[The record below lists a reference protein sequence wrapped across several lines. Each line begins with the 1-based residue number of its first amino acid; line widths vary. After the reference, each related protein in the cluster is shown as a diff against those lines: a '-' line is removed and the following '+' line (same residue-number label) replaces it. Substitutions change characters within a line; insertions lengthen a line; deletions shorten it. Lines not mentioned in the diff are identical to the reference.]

1 MYRSRL
7 NYPRDTLRK
16 TPSFDRG
23 YGSLS
28 SSRSHGSLYDNVG
41 TSYASKYG
49 GTGKTSSYLTP
60 SYGSSPP
67 KSYTPSSSSRDKSY
81 SQGQKDKAYTPTN
94 RYSGYSVGSG
104 IGVRDRIQKF
114 AGGESRGNKEMYT
127 PLHSVRGTSQSRDG
141 PGWDKYSTR
150 TTSSDP
156 YANRSGYLSDYGG
169 SNRSLASYDRGSSR
183 SGRSYGGPPSRES
196 SPISSRSS
204 RYGDY
209 TSASPYSTYES
220 SPSVSRRFDRQQ
232 SVDYSPRREPDGSHR
247 RRDSINEHIKPP
259 PPPSKR
265 REKITS
271 DETDT
276 DDSAPEA
283 EKDGSKGR
291 FKISRGTSPM
301 HEGETPRREQ
311 KKNKIRDRK
320 AIARTKRI
328 RNTTREIRRENI
340 YKEFK
345 EMADAS
351 VQTNDV
357 APRRRGRRQVSESD
371 DMRDKAALAAMAMME
386 ESGGANSPN
395 DSFYKTRDKFNDPSV
410 PASPGYTSS
419 DPNTKRFSHRD
430 KNESLHDVPGEKS
443 WRQSVYGD
451 EAEEKRGRPNPRT
464 STPMSATD
472 KRSSRNS
479 QISDRES
486 RPDYNR
492 SSSRE
497 SILDDNQS
505 RRRRTNSREILDVPG
520 VHDEQPPPLPPRR
533 LRSREMLDAPDPE
546 APLTPETISLRDSI
560 AKVHEWKQ
568 QLPEP
573 DSYYGDRL
581 TAKPLKGRRLDGKAP
596 SDHSEEYFSAQDYP
610 PPPPHKTSRDVS
622 PDRGRTGREQRQSG
636 GYYRTDSRADSVR
649 STRENSPSYS
659 RDTSPNRLRSRPRRN
674 LSREHSIDNVFDDDP
689 RLPNKDF
696 RKSALNK
703 SESNYFEKSDPD
715 GVRYRNQDGVPIKGN
730 RKSGSSSDA
739 FSRDDSP
746 NRARRMRREGSRE
759 DIIDDRRPGHT
770 SDSSNFG
777 FNREGSPNRNQ
788 GRRVRSRQNSREDM
802 LDDRKHS
809 RPNSRE
815 GMIDDRRSNMSSR
828 SNSRHNSREDVLDD
842 RGKRFSARDR
852 PHSLAVSNESLA
864 HLSNEGSLRSINSVV
879 TDDGTVKK
887 SPSSAFSNENQA
899 LLDIVNGGKL
909 SPRKDKSGYIN
920 QKQDIDHVLDEV
932 HGAPSDLSRRIG
944 SRGPR
949 PSSAD
954 GYYMDSK
961 NIDEVLNRRS
971 QNLMDTPVPK
981 IPTPLKPSPNV
992 LEEKLVDIDSPII
1005 PKKAAIAN
1013 APPNRGSDA
1022 RMRRTISET
1031 GQLMWDT
1038 LKKNK
1043 GSVTITDIL
1052 RLCEKPTS
1060 KVIRVPGV
1068 TEGFSDVNFKGF
1080 PSANEMLENS
1090 GVDVKKLEDCALQ
1103 IYRYHN
1109 GTQGDYG
1116 TYLDLETNLDE
1127 QGEELEGFQDHKKQS
1142 EERRKNA
1149 LILRTQ
1155 LTVRVHA
1162 VIEKLLNSH
1171 GRELRRA
1178 LFSLKQIFQDD
1189 KDLVHEFVN
1198 NDGLDCLIK
1207 VGSEADQNYQNYIL
1221 RALGQ
1226 VMLYVDGMNG
1236 VINHNETIQ
1245 WLYSLLS
1252 SKFRLVVKT
1261 SLKLL
1266 LVFVEYTETNTMLL
1280 LQAIN
1285 SVDKRR
1291 GLSPWTNIMSI
1302 LDEKDG
1308 GDTELLI
1315 YSMTLVNKVLS
1326 AIPDQDTFY
1335 DVTDALEELEMERVT
1350 QRHIMRNGADLDLIG
1365 QFQLYES
1372 ALKHEDQVEEEE
1384 EVQGEH
1390 LRRTPRTKSD
1400 ADGVRKSRRYSTGI
1414 QQKKLQGKNR
1424 SVPSLLTLQD
1434 EKKPAA
1440 ERYAEL
1446 RNQSIQNASLP
1457 PENIQDQMPDP
1468 NRKRRTRLD
1477 EMIQDVEP
1485 PDKLAEMPKNIQV
1498 NGTAELSP
1506 KSQNSSDGEKT
1517 DLDLIDETMKEDDDL
1532 LSLAESKADD
1542 LVSLIDS
1549 RDNDLVSIAESRDD
1563 LLSIAESRDDLFSV
1577 DENKEDDVFSVEE
1590 SAKDEDD
1597 KSSPF
1602 DSSDDGRQKSHGYS
1616 INKQND
1622 IEMRNNKYNESQN
1635 ALEQN
1640 NNELS
1645 PNSSNSRWLQYM
1657 QKTKEEEDKAK
1668 ERELTEKL
1676 QSQQHPDV
1684 DVLKNRGESVSNLK
1698 DALSQNNG
1706 GIPMMKPQENY
1717 DDNRIQSNID
1727 RFQQKPEI
1735 QNGREKQAPKGDLSG
1750 LISKAKEGLV
1760 VKPNEPPKPKPTTPE
1775 IVLTESDLQWD
1786 KLKKRL
1792 HRPLKIKDLDFTD
1805 LCDDEDIDVFAPV
1818 PFAGGPPGIGG
1829 IPPPPPPFGIGGP
1842 PPPPPP
1848 PGMGIPPPPGL
1859 PGGIPP
1865 PPPMFGGGPQNN
1877 VDLNLPPAP
1886 GSTLKKKKK
1895 TLKLHWREVKTEQPH
1910 PITKGDTVW
1919 KDLIDVKVDPD
1930 KLEHLFETRMSEI
1943 KQKKA
1948 EAAGKKEINVLDP
1961 KRSNAINIGLTVLP
1975 PPRTIKAG
1983 ILKMDNSIMN
1993 KEGIE
1998 KILTSMIPTE
2008 EEKGKI
2014 LEAQMANPDIPL
2026 GTAEQFLLTLSSIS
2040 ELQARLSLWLFKLDY
2055 EVIES
2060 EVAEPLSDLKK
2071 GIDELR
2077 NNKTFKCILSV
2088 VLTIGNF
2095 LNGASARGFS
2105 IDYLTKIPEVKD
2117 TVHKHSLLHHLC
2129 SIINEQF
2136 PDTTDLY
2143 SDIGTLARCSRVDW
2157 DELANKLN
2165 RLESDCKA
2173 SWDHL
2178 RAIAKHDGSSSSSI
2192 KSKLSEFLADAAER
2206 IMILKI
2212 VHRRVCHRYTK
2223 LLLYMGLPTH
2233 TAKDLKVNAFC
2244 KIVSEFSL
2252 EYRTTREKVIQ
2263 QLQKRANQR
2272 ERKKTRGKMIVDTD
2286 RFSMTNPKET
2296 THKDDELQKILSN
2309 GYVSCDDRGFPG
2321 QKHRSRRP
2329 LDTLSNKSSRG
2340 CVTTDSEMY
2349 DTGDDDLLEACVR
2362 TATAAPTRSA
2372 PRERKRAKNHRKS
2385 SDRRTS
2391 FLW

>member
-1 MYRSRL
+1 
-7 NYPRDTLRK
+7 
-16 TPSFDRG
+16 
-23 YGSLS
+23 
-28 SSRSHGSLYDNVG
+28 
-41 TSYASKYG
+41 
-49 GTGKTSSYLTP
+49 
-60 SYGSSPP
+60 
-67 KSYTPSSSSRDKSY
+67 
-81 SQGQKDKAYTPTN
+81 
-94 RYSGYSVGSG
+94 
-104 IGVRDRIQKF
+104 
-114 AGGESRGNKEMYT
+114 
-127 PLHSVRGTSQSRDG
+127 
-141 PGWDKYSTR
+141 
-150 TTSSDP
+150 
-156 YANRSGYLSDYGG
+156 
-169 SNRSLASYDRGSSR
+169 
-183 SGRSYGGPPSRES
+183 
-196 SPISSRSS
+196 
-204 RYGDY
+204 
-209 TSASPYSTYES
+209 
-220 SPSVSRRFDRQQ
+220 
-232 SVDYSPRREPDGSHR
+232 
-247 RRDSINEHIKPP
+247 
-259 PPPSKR
+259 
-265 REKITS
+265 
-271 DETDT
+271 
-276 DDSAPEA
+276 
-283 EKDGSKGR
+283 
-291 FKISRGTSPM
+291 
-301 HEGETPRREQ
+301 
-311 KKNKIRDRK
+311 
-320 AIARTKRI
+320 
-328 RNTTREIRRENI
+328 
-340 YKEFK
+340 
-345 EMADAS
+345 
-351 VQTNDV
+351 
-357 APRRRGRRQVSESD
+357 
-371 DMRDKAALAAMAMME
+371 
-386 ESGGANSPN
+386 
-395 DSFYKTRDKFNDPSV
+395 
-410 PASPGYTSS
+410 
-419 DPNTKRFSHRD
+419 
-430 KNESLHDVPGEKS
+430 
-443 WRQSVYGD
+443 
-451 EAEEKRGRPNPRT
+451 
-464 STPMSATD
+464 MSATD

-703 SESNYFEKSDPD
+703 SESNYFEKGDPD

-899 LLDIVNGGKL
+899 LPDIVNGGKL

-954 GYYMDSK
+954 GYYMDK
-961 NIDEVLNRRS
+961 
-971 QNLMDTPVPK
+971 
-981 IPTPLKPSPNV
+981 
-992 LEEKLVDIDSPII
+992 EKLVDIDSPII

-1052 RLCEKPTS
+1052 RICEKPTS

-1506 KSQNSSDGEKT
+1506 KSQN
-1517 DLDLIDETMKEDDDL
+1517 
-1532 LSLAESKADD
+1532 
-1542 LVSLIDS
+1542 
-1549 RDNDLVSIAESRDD
+1549 N
-1563 LLSIAESRDDLFSV
+1563 
-1577 DENKEDDVFSVEE
+1577 
-1590 SAKDEDD
+1590 
-1597 KSSPF
+1597 
-1602 DSSDDGRQKSHGYS
+1602 DGRQKSHGYS

-2192 KSKLSEFLADAAER
+2192 KS
-2206 IMILKI
+2206 
-2212 VHRRVCHRYTK
+2212 
-2223 LLLYMGLPTH
+2223 
-2233 TAKDLKVNAFC
+2233 
-2244 KIVSEFSL
+2244 
-2252 EYRTTREKVIQ
+2252 
-2263 QLQKRANQR
+2263 
-2272 ERKKTRGKMIVDTD
+2272 
-2286 RFSMTNPKET
+2286 
-2296 THKDDELQKILSN
+2296 
-2309 GYVSCDDRGFPG
+2309 
-2321 QKHRSRRP
+2321 
-2329 LDTLSNKSSRG
+2329 
-2340 CVTTDSEMY
+2340 
-2349 DTGDDDLLEACVR
+2349 
-2362 TATAAPTRSA
+2362 
-2372 PRERKRAKNHRKS
+2372 
-2385 SDRRTS
+2385 
-2391 FLW
+2391 

>member
-1 MYRSRL
+1 
-7 NYPRDTLRK
+7 
-16 TPSFDRG
+16 
-23 YGSLS
+23 
-28 SSRSHGSLYDNVG
+28 
-41 TSYASKYG
+41 
-49 GTGKTSSYLTP
+49 
-60 SYGSSPP
+60 
-67 KSYTPSSSSRDKSY
+67 
-81 SQGQKDKAYTPTN
+81 
-94 RYSGYSVGSG
+94 
-104 IGVRDRIQKF
+104 
-114 AGGESRGNKEMYT
+114 
-127 PLHSVRGTSQSRDG
+127 
-141 PGWDKYSTR
+141 
-150 TTSSDP
+150 
-156 YANRSGYLSDYGG
+156 
-169 SNRSLASYDRGSSR
+169 
-183 SGRSYGGPPSRES
+183 
-196 SPISSRSS
+196 
-204 RYGDY
+204 
-209 TSASPYSTYES
+209 
-220 SPSVSRRFDRQQ
+220 
-232 SVDYSPRREPDGSHR
+232 
-247 RRDSINEHIKPP
+247 
-259 PPPSKR
+259 
-265 REKITS
+265 
-271 DETDT
+271 
-276 DDSAPEA
+276 
-283 EKDGSKGR
+283 
-291 FKISRGTSPM
+291 
-301 HEGETPRREQ
+301 
-311 KKNKIRDRK
+311 
-320 AIARTKRI
+320 
-328 RNTTREIRRENI
+328 
-340 YKEFK
+340 
-345 EMADAS
+345 
-351 VQTNDV
+351 
-357 APRRRGRRQVSESD
+357 
-371 DMRDKAALAAMAMME
+371 
-386 ESGGANSPN
+386 
-395 DSFYKTRDKFNDPSV
+395 
-410 PASPGYTSS
+410 
-419 DPNTKRFSHRD
+419 
-430 KNESLHDVPGEKS
+430 
-443 WRQSVYGD
+443 
-451 EAEEKRGRPNPRT
+451 
-464 STPMSATD
+464 
-472 KRSSRNS
+472 
-479 QISDRES
+479 
-486 RPDYNR
+486 
-492 SSSRE
+492 
-497 SILDDNQS
+497 
-505 RRRRTNSREILDVPG
+505 
-520 VHDEQPPPLPPRR
+520 
-533 LRSREMLDAPDPE
+533 
-546 APLTPETISLRDSI
+546 
-560 AKVHEWKQ
+560 
-568 QLPEP
+568 
-573 DSYYGDRL
+573 
-581 TAKPLKGRRLDGKAP
+581 
-596 SDHSEEYFSAQDYP
+596 
-610 PPPPHKTSRDVS
+610 
-622 PDRGRTGREQRQSG
+622 
-636 GYYRTDSRADSVR
+636 
-649 STRENSPSYS
+649 
-659 RDTSPNRLRSRPRRN
+659 
-674 LSREHSIDNVFDDDP
+674 
-689 RLPNKDF
+689 
-696 RKSALNK
+696 
-703 SESNYFEKSDPD
+703 
-715 GVRYRNQDGVPIKGN
+715 
-730 RKSGSSSDA
+730 
-739 FSRDDSP
+739 
-746 NRARRMRREGSRE
+746 
-759 DIIDDRRPGHT
+759 
-770 SDSSNFG
+770 
-777 FNREGSPNRNQ
+777 
-788 GRRVRSRQNSREDM
+788 
-802 LDDRKHS
+802 
-809 RPNSRE
+809 
-815 GMIDDRRSNMSSR
+815 MIDDRRSNMSSR

-899 LLDIVNGGKL
+899 LPDIVNGGKL

-944 SRGPR
+944 NRGPR

-981 IPTPLKPSPNV
+981 IPTPLKPSPKV
-992 LEEKLVDIDSPII
+992 LEEKLIDIDSPIT

-1013 APPNRGSDA
+1013 APPNRGPDA

-1031 GQLMWDT
+1031 GQQMWDT

-1080 PSANEMLENS
+1080 PNANEMLENS

-1127 QGEELEGFQDHKKQS
+1127 QGEELEGFQDQ
-1142 EERRKNA
+1142 RKNA

-1485 PDKLAEMPKNIQV
+1485 PDKVAEMPKNIQV

-1506 KSQNSSDGEKT
+1506 KSQNNMTRTRRDRRERQRSFLKDQEHENIRQRVVNRNGDRSSVASNSSTDTCSSDNNMPPAVDIPRETATTNYSPPLGENER
-1517 DLDLIDETMKEDDDL
+1517 LGE
-1532 LSLAESKADD
+1532 
-1542 LVSLIDS
+1542 
-1549 RDNDLVSIAESRDD
+1549 
-1563 LLSIAESRDDLFSV
+1563 
-1577 DENKEDDVFSVEE
+1577 
-1590 SAKDEDD
+1590 
-1597 KSSPF
+1597 
-1602 DSSDDGRQKSHGYS
+1602 DGRQKSHGYS
-1616 INKQND
+1616 IKQQND
-1622 IEMRNNKYNESQN
+1622 FEMRNNKYNESQN
-1635 ALEQN
+1635 AVEQN

-1684 DVLKNRGESVSNLK
+1684 DVLKNRGESVSHLK

-1727 RFQQKPEI
+1727 RFQQKPEL

-1760 VKPNEPPKPKPTTPE
+1760 VKPNEPPKPKPTSPE

-1848 PGMGIPPPPGL
+1848 PGMGIPPPPSL

-1865 PPPMFGGGPQNN
+1865 PPPMFGGTSQNA
-1877 VDLNLPPAP
+1877 VNLPPAP

-1895 TLKLHWREVKTEQPH
+1895 TLKLHWKEVKPEQPH
-1910 PITKGDTVW
+1910 PVTKGETVW

-2095 LNGASARGFS
+2095 LNGASLFEH
-2105 IDYLTKIPEVKD
+2105 YLDVQA
-2117 TVHKHSLLHHLC
+2117 L
-2129 SIINEQF
+2129 
-2136 PDTTDLY
+2136 
-2143 SDIGTLARCSRVDW
+2143 SD
-2157 DELANKLN
+2157 
-2165 RLESDCKA
+2165 
-2173 SWDHL
+2173 
-2178 RAIAKHDGSSSSSI
+2178 
-2192 KSKLSEFLADAAER
+2192 FLADAAER

-2223 LLLYMGLPTH
+2223 LLLYMGLPIH

-2296 THKDDELQKILSN
+2296 HKDDELQKILSN

-2329 LDTLSNKSSRG
+2329 LDSMSNKSSRG

-2385 SDRRTS
+2385 LRRTLKGGLTAEEWETVAS
-2391 FLW
+2391 YSDAV

>member
-1 MYRSRL
+1 
-7 NYPRDTLRK
+7 
-16 TPSFDRG
+16 
-23 YGSLS
+23 
-28 SSRSHGSLYDNVG
+28 
-41 TSYASKYG
+41 
-49 GTGKTSSYLTP
+49 
-60 SYGSSPP
+60 
-67 KSYTPSSSSRDKSY
+67 
-81 SQGQKDKAYTPTN
+81 
-94 RYSGYSVGSG
+94 
-104 IGVRDRIQKF
+104 
-114 AGGESRGNKEMYT
+114 
-127 PLHSVRGTSQSRDG
+127 
-141 PGWDKYSTR
+141 
-150 TTSSDP
+150 
-156 YANRSGYLSDYGG
+156 
-169 SNRSLASYDRGSSR
+169 
-183 SGRSYGGPPSRES
+183 
-196 SPISSRSS
+196 
-204 RYGDY
+204 
-209 TSASPYSTYES
+209 
-220 SPSVSRRFDRQQ
+220 
-232 SVDYSPRREPDGSHR
+232 
-247 RRDSINEHIKPP
+247 
-259 PPPSKR
+259 
-265 REKITS
+265 
-271 DETDT
+271 
-276 DDSAPEA
+276 
-283 EKDGSKGR
+283 
-291 FKISRGTSPM
+291 
-301 HEGETPRREQ
+301 
-311 KKNKIRDRK
+311 
-320 AIARTKRI
+320 
-328 RNTTREIRRENI
+328 
-340 YKEFK
+340 
-345 EMADAS
+345 
-351 VQTNDV
+351 
-357 APRRRGRRQVSESD
+357 
-371 DMRDKAALAAMAMME
+371 
-386 ESGGANSPN
+386 
-395 DSFYKTRDKFNDPSV
+395 
-410 PASPGYTSS
+410 
-419 DPNTKRFSHRD
+419 
-430 KNESLHDVPGEKS
+430 
-443 WRQSVYGD
+443 
-451 EAEEKRGRPNPRT
+451 
-464 STPMSATD
+464 MSATD

-703 SESNYFEKSDPD
+703 SESNYFEKGDPD

-899 LLDIVNGGKL
+899 LPDIVNGGKL

-954 GYYMDSK
+954 GYYMDK
-961 NIDEVLNRRS
+961 
-971 QNLMDTPVPK
+971 
-981 IPTPLKPSPNV
+981 
-992 LEEKLVDIDSPII
+992 EKLVDIDSPII

-1052 RLCEKPTS
+1052 RICEKPTS

-1127 QGEELEGFQDHKKQS
+1127 QGEELEGFQDQ
-1142 EERRKNA
+1142 RKNA

-1506 KSQNSSDGEKT
+1506 KSQN
-1517 DLDLIDETMKEDDDL
+1517 
-1532 LSLAESKADD
+1532 
-1542 LVSLIDS
+1542 
-1549 RDNDLVSIAESRDD
+1549 N
-1563 LLSIAESRDDLFSV
+1563 
-1577 DENKEDDVFSVEE
+1577 
-1590 SAKDEDD
+1590 
-1597 KSSPF
+1597 
-1602 DSSDDGRQKSHGYS
+1602 DGRQKSHGYS

-2192 KSKLSEFLADAAER
+2192 KS
-2206 IMILKI
+2206 
-2212 VHRRVCHRYTK
+2212 
-2223 LLLYMGLPTH
+2223 
-2233 TAKDLKVNAFC
+2233 
-2244 KIVSEFSL
+2244 
-2252 EYRTTREKVIQ
+2252 
-2263 QLQKRANQR
+2263 
-2272 ERKKTRGKMIVDTD
+2272 
-2286 RFSMTNPKET
+2286 
-2296 THKDDELQKILSN
+2296 
-2309 GYVSCDDRGFPG
+2309 
-2321 QKHRSRRP
+2321 
-2329 LDTLSNKSSRG
+2329 
-2340 CVTTDSEMY
+2340 
-2349 DTGDDDLLEACVR
+2349 
-2362 TATAAPTRSA
+2362 
-2372 PRERKRAKNHRKS
+2372 
-2385 SDRRTS
+2385 
-2391 FLW
+2391 

>member
-1 MYRSRL
+1 
-7 NYPRDTLRK
+7 
-16 TPSFDRG
+16 PSFDRG

-357 APRRRGRRQVSESD
+357 APK
-371 DMRDKAALAAMAMME
+371 KAR
-386 ESGGANSPN
+386 S
-395 DSFYKTRDKFNDPSV
+395 T
-410 PASPGYTSS
+410 T
-419 DPNTKRFSHRD
+419 
-430 KNESLHDVPGEKS
+430 GEKS

-703 SESNYFEKSDPD
+703 SESNYFEKGDPD

-899 LLDIVNGGKL
+899 LPDIVNGGKL

-1052 RLCEKPTS
+1052 RICEKPTS

-1127 QGEELEGFQDHKKQS
+1127 QGEELEGFQDQ
-1142 EERRKNA
+1142 RKNA

-1506 KSQNSSDGEKT
+1506 KSQNNMTRTRRDRRERQRSFLKDQEHENIRQRVVNRNGDRSSVASNSSTDTCSSDNNMPPAVDIPRETATTNYSQPLGENER
-1517 DLDLIDETMKEDDDL
+1517 LG
-1532 LSLAESKADD
+1532 
-1542 LVSLIDS
+1542 
-1549 RDNDLVSIAESRDD
+1549 
-1563 LLSIAESRDDLFSV
+1563 
-1577 DENKEDDVFSVEE
+1577 
-1590 SAKDEDD
+1590 
-1597 KSSPF
+1597 
-1602 DSSDDGRQKSHGYS
+1602 DDGRQKSHGYS

-1943 KQKKA
+1943 KQKVSKA

-2272 ERKKTRGKMIVDTD
+2272 ERKKTRGKMIVD
-2286 RFSMTNPKET
+2286 
-2296 THKDDELQKILSN
+2296 
-2309 GYVSCDDRGFPG
+2309 
-2321 QKHRSRRP
+2321 
-2329 LDTLSNKSSRG
+2329 
-2340 CVTTDSEMY
+2340 
-2349 DTGDDDLLEACVR
+2349 
-2362 TATAAPTRSA
+2362 
-2372 PRERKRAKNHRKS
+2372 
-2385 SDRRTS
+2385 
-2391 FLW
+2391 

>member
-1 MYRSRL
+1 MKVKL
-7 NYPRDTLRK
+7 L
-16 TPSFDRG
+16 G
-23 YGSLS
+23 E
-28 SSRSHGSLYDNVG
+28 
-41 TSYASKYG
+41 
-49 GTGKTSSYLTP
+49 
-60 SYGSSPP
+60 
-67 KSYTPSSSSRDKSY
+67 
-81 SQGQKDKAYTPTN
+81 N
-94 RYSGYSVGSG
+94 R
-104 IGVRDRIQKF
+104 
-114 AGGESRGNKEMYT
+114 
-127 PLHSVRGTSQSRDG
+127 
-141 PGWDKYSTR
+141 
-150 TTSSDP
+150 
-156 YANRSGYLSDYGG
+156 
-169 SNRSLASYDRGSSR
+169 
-183 SGRSYGGPPSRES
+183 
-196 SPISSRSS
+196 
-204 RYGDY
+204 
-209 TSASPYSTYES
+209 
-220 SPSVSRRFDRQQ
+220 
-232 SVDYSPRREPDGSHR
+232 
-247 RRDSINEHIKPP
+247 
-259 PPPSKR
+259 
-265 REKITS
+265 
-271 DETDT
+271 
-276 DDSAPEA
+276 
-283 EKDGSKGR
+283 
-291 FKISRGTSPM
+291 
-301 HEGETPRREQ
+301 

-345 EMADAS
+345 EMADAA

-371 DMRDKAALAAMAMME
+371 EIRDKAALAAMAMME
-386 ESGGANSPN
+386 ESGGANGPN

-410 PASPGYTSS
+410 PASPSYTSS
-419 DPNTKRFSHRD
+419 EPNTKRFSHRD

-464 STPMSATD
+464 STPMSATE

-505 RRRRTNSREILDVPG
+505 RRRRTNSREILDVVG
-520 VHDEQPPPLPPRR
+520 VHEEQPPPLPPRR
-533 LRSREMLDAPDPE
+533 LRSREMLDAPESE

-596 SDHSEEYFSAQDYP
+596 SDHSEEYFSAHDYP
-610 PPPPHKTSRDVS
+610 PPPPQKTSRDVS
-622 PDRGRTGREQRQSG
+622 PDRVRTGREQRQSG

-659 RDTSPNRLRSRPRRN
+659 RDTSPNRLRSRQRRN
-674 LSREHSIDNVFDDDP
+674 LSREHSIDNVFDDDKDP

-703 SESNYFEKSDPD
+703 SESNYFEKGDPD
-715 GVRYRNQDGVPIKGN
+715 GVRYRHQDGVPIKGN

-809 RPNSRE
+809 RPSSRE

-899 LLDIVNGGKL
+899 LPDIVNGGKL

-944 SRGPR
+944 NRGPR

-981 IPTPLKPSPNV
+981 IPTPLKPSPKV
-992 LEEKLVDIDSPII
+992 LEEKLIDIDSPIT

-1013 APPNRGSDA
+1013 APPNRGPDA

-1031 GQLMWDT
+1031 GQQMWDT

-1080 PSANEMLENS
+1080 PNANEMLENS

-1127 QGEELEGFQDHKKQS
+1127 QGEELEGFQDQ
-1142 EERRKNA
+1142 RKNA

-1485 PDKLAEMPKNIQV
+1485 PDKVAEMPKNIQV

-1506 KSQNSSDGEKT
+1506 KSQN
-1517 DLDLIDETMKEDDDL
+1517 
-1532 LSLAESKADD
+1532 
-1542 LVSLIDS
+1542 
-1549 RDNDLVSIAESRDD
+1549 N
-1563 LLSIAESRDDLFSV
+1563 
-1577 DENKEDDVFSVEE
+1577 
-1590 SAKDEDD
+1590 
-1597 KSSPF
+1597 
-1602 DSSDDGRQKSHGYS
+1602 DGRQKSHGYS
-1616 INKQND
+1616 IKQQND
-1622 IEMRNNKYNESQN
+1622 FEMRNNKYNESQN
-1635 ALEQN
+1635 AVEQN

-1684 DVLKNRGESVSNLK
+1684 DVLKNRGESVSHLK

-1760 VKPNEPPKPKPTTPE
+1760 VKPNEPPKPKPTSPE

-1818 PFAGGPPGIGG
+1818 PFTGGPPGIGG

-1848 PGMGIPPPPGL
+1848 PGMGIPPPPSL

-1865 PPPMFGGGPQNN
+1865 PPPMFGGTSQNA
-1877 VDLNLPPAP
+1877 VNLPPAP

-1895 TLKLHWREVKTEQPH
+1895 TLKLHWKEVKPEQPH
-1910 PITKGDTVW
+1910 PVTKGETVW

-1943 KQKKA
+1943 KQKDVKA

-2165 RLESDCKA
+2165 RLELDCKA

-2192 KSKLSEFLADAAER
+2192 KSKLSDFLADAAER

-2223 LLLYMGLPTH
+2223 LLLYMGLPIH

-2296 THKDDELQKILSN
+2296 HKDDELQKILSN

-2329 LDTLSNKSSRG
+2329 LDSMSNKSSRG

-2385 SDRRTS
+2385 LRRTLKTGLTAEEWETVAS
-2391 FLW
+2391 YSDAV

>member
-815 GMIDDRRSNMSSR
+815 
-828 SNSRHNSREDVLDD
+828 
-842 RGKRFSARDR
+842 
-852 PHSLAVSNESLA
+852 
-864 HLSNEGSLRSINSVV
+864 
-879 TDDGTVKK
+879 
-887 SPSSAFSNENQA
+887 
-899 LLDIVNGGKL
+899 
-909 SPRKDKSGYIN
+909 
-920 QKQDIDHVLDEV
+920 
-932 HGAPSDLSRRIG
+932 
-944 SRGPR
+944 
-949 PSSAD
+949 
-954 GYYMDSK
+954 
-961 NIDEVLNRRS
+961 
-971 QNLMDTPVPK
+971 
-981 IPTPLKPSPNV
+981 
-992 LEEKLVDIDSPII
+992 EEKLVDIDSPII

-2385 SDRRTS
+2385 LRRTLKGEMTAEEWETVAS
-2391 FLW
+2391 YSDAV

>member
-815 GMIDDRRSNMSSR
+815 
-828 SNSRHNSREDVLDD
+828 
-842 RGKRFSARDR
+842 
-852 PHSLAVSNESLA
+852 
-864 HLSNEGSLRSINSVV
+864 
-879 TDDGTVKK
+879 
-887 SPSSAFSNENQA
+887 
-899 LLDIVNGGKL
+899 
-909 SPRKDKSGYIN
+909 
-920 QKQDIDHVLDEV
+920 
-932 HGAPSDLSRRIG
+932 
-944 SRGPR
+944 
-949 PSSAD
+949 
-954 GYYMDSK
+954 
-961 NIDEVLNRRS
+961 
-971 QNLMDTPVPK
+971 
-981 IPTPLKPSPNV
+981 
-992 LEEKLVDIDSPII
+992 EEKLVDIDSPII

-1127 QGEELEGFQDHKKQS
+1127 QGEELEGFQDQ
-1142 EERRKNA
+1142 RKNA

-1506 KSQNSSDGEKT
+1506 KSQN
-1517 DLDLIDETMKEDDDL
+1517 
-1532 LSLAESKADD
+1532 
-1542 LVSLIDS
+1542 
-1549 RDNDLVSIAESRDD
+1549 N
-1563 LLSIAESRDDLFSV
+1563 
-1577 DENKEDDVFSVEE
+1577 
-1590 SAKDEDD
+1590 
-1597 KSSPF
+1597 
-1602 DSSDDGRQKSHGYS
+1602 DGRQKSHGYS

-2385 SDRRTS
+2385 LRRTLKGEMTAEEWETVAS
-2391 FLW
+2391 YSDAV

>member
-1 MYRSRL
+1 MRFGAGIQYQ
-7 NYPRDTLRK
+7 
-16 TPSFDRG
+16 
-23 YGSLS
+23 S
-28 SSRSHGSLYDNVG
+28 SSEVKH
-41 TSYASKYG
+41 
-49 GTGKTSSYLTP
+49 
-60 SYGSSPP
+60 
-67 KSYTPSSSSRDKSY
+67 
-81 SQGQKDKAYTPTN
+81 
-94 RYSGYSVGSG
+94 
-104 IGVRDRIQKF
+104 
-114 AGGESRGNKEMYT
+114 
-127 PLHSVRGTSQSRDG
+127 
-141 PGWDKYSTR
+141 
-150 TTSSDP
+150 
-156 YANRSGYLSDYGG
+156 
-169 SNRSLASYDRGSSR
+169 
-183 SGRSYGGPPSRES
+183 
-196 SPISSRSS
+196 
-204 RYGDY
+204 
-209 TSASPYSTYES
+209 
-220 SPSVSRRFDRQQ
+220 
-232 SVDYSPRREPDGSHR
+232 
-247 RRDSINEHIKPP
+247 
-259 PPPSKR
+259 
-265 REKITS
+265 
-271 DETDT
+271 
-276 DDSAPEA
+276 
-283 EKDGSKGR
+283 
-291 FKISRGTSPM
+291 
-301 HEGETPRREQ
+301 
-311 KKNKIRDRK
+311 
-320 AIARTKRI
+320 
-328 RNTTREIRRENI
+328 
-340 YKEFK
+340 
-345 EMADAS
+345 
-351 VQTNDV
+351 
-357 APRRRGRRQVSESD
+357 
-371 DMRDKAALAAMAMME
+371 E
-386 ESGGANSPN
+386 ES
-395 DSFYKTRDKFNDPSV
+395 
-410 PASPGYTSS
+410 
-419 DPNTKRFSHRD
+419 
-430 KNESLHDVPGEKS
+430 
-443 WRQSVYGD
+443 
-451 EAEEKRGRPNPRT
+451 
-464 STPMSATD
+464 
-472 KRSSRNS
+472 
-479 QISDRES
+479 I
-486 RPDYNR
+486 
-492 SSSRE
+492 
-497 SILDDNQS
+497 
-505 RRRRTNSREILDVPG
+505 
-520 VHDEQPPPLPPRR
+520 
-533 LRSREMLDAPDPE
+533 
-546 APLTPETISLRDSI
+546 
-560 AKVHEWKQ
+560 
-568 QLPEP
+568 
-573 DSYYGDRL
+573 
-581 TAKPLKGRRLDGKAP
+581 
-596 SDHSEEYFSAQDYP
+596 
-610 PPPPHKTSRDVS
+610 
-622 PDRGRTGREQRQSG
+622 
-636 GYYRTDSRADSVR
+636 
-649 STRENSPSYS
+649 
-659 RDTSPNRLRSRPRRN
+659 
-674 LSREHSIDNVFDDDP
+674 
-689 RLPNKDF
+689 
-696 RKSALNK
+696 
-703 SESNYFEKSDPD
+703 
-715 GVRYRNQDGVPIKGN
+715 
-730 RKSGSSSDA
+730 
-739 FSRDDSP
+739 
-746 NRARRMRREGSRE
+746 
-759 DIIDDRRPGHT
+759 
-770 SDSSNFG
+770 
-777 FNREGSPNRNQ
+777 
-788 GRRVRSRQNSREDM
+788 
-802 LDDRKHS
+802 
-809 RPNSRE
+809 
-815 GMIDDRRSNMSSR
+815 RSNMATFECR
-828 SNSRHNSREDVLDD
+828 VQYLDD
-842 RGKRFSARDR
+842 TDPFSSTNFPEPTR
-852 PHSLAVSNESLA
+852 PPSFIFH
-864 HLSNEGSLRSINSVV
+864 R
-879 TDDGTVKK
+879 TV
-887 SPSSAFSNENQA
+887 PLQNQIGGVHK
-899 LLDIVNGGKL
+899 LL
-909 SPRKDKSGYIN
+909 
-920 QKQDIDHVLDEV
+920 
-932 HGAPSDLSRRIG
+932 GAPH
-944 SRGPR
+944 
-949 PSSAD
+949 
-954 GYYMDSK
+954 
-961 NIDEVLNRRS
+961 
-971 QNLMDTPVPK
+971 
-981 IPTPLKPSPNV
+981 
-992 LEEKLVDIDSPII
+992 
-1005 PKKAAIAN
+1005 
-1013 APPNRGSDA
+1013 
-1022 RMRRTISET
+1022 
-1031 GQLMWDT
+1031 
-1038 LKKNK
+1038 
-1043 GSVTITDIL
+1043 
-1052 RLCEKPTS
+1052 
-1060 KVIRVPGV
+1060 
-1068 TEGFSDVNFKGF
+1068 
-1080 PSANEMLENS
+1080 
-1090 GVDVKKLEDCALQ
+1090 KLEDCALQ

-1485 PDKLAEMPKNIQV
+1485 PDKVAEMPKNIQV

-1517 DLDLIDETMKEDDDL
+1517 DLGLIDESMKGDDDL

-1542 LVSLIDS
+1542 LVSLLES
-1549 RDNDLVSIAESRDD
+1549 RDNDLV
-1563 LLSIAESRDDLFSV
+1563 SIAESRDDLFSV
-1577 DENKEDDVFSVEE
+1577 DENKEDDMFSVEE

-1597 KSSPF
+1597 KSSLF

-1616 INKQND
+1616 IKQQND

-1635 ALEQN
+1635 TLEQN

-1684 DVLKNRGESVSNLK
+1684 DVLKNRGESVSHLK

-1760 VKPNEPPKPKPTTPE
+1760 VKPNEPPKPKPTSPE

-1842 PPPPPP
+1842 PPAPPP
-1848 PGMGIPPPPGL
+1848 PGMGIPPPPSL

-1865 PPPMFGGGPQNN
+1865 PPPMFGGTPQNT
-1877 VDLNLPPAP
+1877 LNLPPAP

-1895 TLKLHWREVKTEQPH
+1895 TLKLHWKEVKPEQPH
-1910 PITKGDTVW
+1910 PVTKGETVW

-2165 RLESDCKA
+2165 RLELDCKA

-2296 THKDDELQKILSN
+2296 HKDDELQKILSN

-2329 LDTLSNKSSRG
+2329 LDSMSNKSSRS

-2385 SDRRTS
+2385 LRRTLKGGLTAEEWETVAS
-2391 FLW
+2391 YSDAV

>member
-1 MYRSRL
+1 MRRE
-7 NYPRDTLRK
+7 R

-815 GMIDDRRSNMSSR
+815 
-828 SNSRHNSREDVLDD
+828 
-842 RGKRFSARDR
+842 
-852 PHSLAVSNESLA
+852 
-864 HLSNEGSLRSINSVV
+864 
-879 TDDGTVKK
+879 
-887 SPSSAFSNENQA
+887 
-899 LLDIVNGGKL
+899 
-909 SPRKDKSGYIN
+909 
-920 QKQDIDHVLDEV
+920 
-932 HGAPSDLSRRIG
+932 
-944 SRGPR
+944 
-949 PSSAD
+949 
-954 GYYMDSK
+954 
-961 NIDEVLNRRS
+961 
-971 QNLMDTPVPK
+971 
-981 IPTPLKPSPNV
+981 
-992 LEEKLVDIDSPII
+992 EEKLVDIDSPII

-2385 SDRRTS
+2385 LRRTLKGEMTAEEWETVAS
-2391 FLW
+2391 YSDAV